1 MPTRKVL
8 MLFVVAV
15 VVAAVIVAGCGSKSS
30 SSSAA
35 SGAPAASAASMT
47 ADQVM
52 AKAKDATNSV
62 TSLSFTGDMTLTI
75 KADTAKISD
84 PTTKSLAS
92 QPIKVHAEGA
102 MGKPADV
109 DLTASLA
116 GGGQTLSVGL
126 KATDNQ
132 AWVEFA
138 NKWYTVPPSQ
148 IKSATKQ
155 TGGSPDKAL
164 SKLGIDPTS
173 WTGQSSV
180 TTEQLGGATV
190 YHVTTKADTQKVMSD
205 LLKALNT
212 PGLASGQSGAVLK
225 QLKGSKQVQELEK
238 SLTAAQADYWVDAQT
253 FYIVKASVTANMTF
267 AGSLSAQGMQGATM
281 AVIYSA
287 DNFNQTVTVEPPAS
301 PLPFSQLQQGLGQ
314 LVPSGTTGL

>member
-8 MLFVVAV
+8 IVFIVAV
-15 VVAAVIVAGCGSKSS
+15 LAAALIIAGCGGSKSS
-30 SSSAA
+30 NSSTGGS
-35 SGAPAASAASMT
+35 PAASAASMT
-47 ADQVM
+47 ADEVM

-62 TSLSFTGDMTLTI
+62 TSMSFTGDVTLTV

-84 PTTKSLAS
+84 PTTKALAS

-102 MGKPADV
+102 IGKPATADI
-109 DLTASLA
+109 TASLA
-116 GGGQTLSVGL
+116 AGGQTLNVGL

-138 NKWYTVPPSQ
+138 NKWYTIPPSQ
-148 IKSATKQ
+148 LKSVTKQ

-164 SKLGIDPTS
+164 SKLGIDPTT

-205 LLKALNT
+205 LMKALNT
-212 PGLASGQSGAVLK
+212 PGLTSGQSGAVLK
-225 QLKGSKQVQELEK
+225 QLKSSKQVQELEK

-253 FYIVKASVTANMTF
+253 FNIVKASITANMTF
-267 AGSLSAQGMQGATM
+267 AGSLSSQGLQGATA
-281 AVIYSA
+281 AVIYTA

-314 LVPSGTTGL
+314 LIPSGTGL

>member
-8 MLFVVAV
+8 IVFVVAV
-15 VVAAVIVAGCGSKSS
+15 LAAALIVAGCGGGSNSS
-30 SSSAA
+30 TGSS
-35 SGAPAASAASMT
+35 PAASAASMT

-52 AKAKDATNSV
+52 AKAKDAMNGV
-62 TSLSFTGDMTLTI
+62 TSMSFTGDVTLTI

-84 PTTKSLAS
+84 ATTKALAS

-102 MGKPADV
+102 IGKPANA

-116 GGGQTLSVGL
+116 AGGQTLSVGL

-138 NKWYTVPPSQ
+138 DKWYTVPPSQ
-148 IKSATKQ
+148 IKSVTEQA
-155 TGGSPDKAL
+155 GGSPDKAL

-173 WTGQSSV
+173 WTGESSV

-205 LLKALNT
+205 LMKALNT
-212 PGLASGQSGAVLK
+212 PGLTSGQSGAVLK
-225 QLKGSKQVQELEK
+225 QLKSSKQVQELEK

-267 AGSLSAQGMQGATM
+267 AGSLSSQGLQGATA
-281 AVIYSA
+281 AVIYTA
-287 DNFNQTVTVEPPAS
+287 DNFNQTVTVEAPAS

-314 LVPSGTTGL
+314 LIPSGTGL

>member
-8 MLFVVAV
+8 IVFVVAV
-15 VVAAVIVAGCGSKSS
+15 LAAALIIAGCGSKSS
-30 SSSAA
+30 NSSTGGS
-35 SGAPAASAASMT
+35 PAASAASMT
-47 ADQVM
+47 ADEVM
-52 AKAKDATNSV
+52 AKAKDAMNGV
-62 TSLSFTGDMTLTI
+62 TSQSFTGDVTLTV

-84 PTTKSLAS
+84 PTTKALAS

-102 MGKPADV
+102 IGKPATA

-116 GGGQTLSVGL
+116 AGGQTLNVGL
-126 KATDNQ
+126 KASGGK

-138 NKWYTVPPSQ
+138 DKWYTVPPSQ
-148 IKSATKQ
+148 IKNATDQ

-173 WTGQSSV
+173 WTGESSV

-205 LLKALNT
+205 LMKALNT
-212 PGLASGQSGAVLK
+212 PGLTGGQGGDVLK
-225 QLKGSKQVQELEK
+225 QLKSSKQLQELEK
-238 SLTAAQADYWVDAQT
+238 SLTAAQADYWVDAET

-267 AGSLSAQGMQGATM
+267 AGSLSSEGLQGATA
-281 AVIYSA
+281 AVIYTA
-287 DNFNQTVTVEPPAS
+287 DNFNQTVTVEAPAS

-314 LVPSGTTGL
+314 LIPSGTGL